1 MIDIIEK
8 YLLKIVD
15 DIDADNSNLTDSEV
29 VGLVITL
36 TLKQL
41 SLQSTSGLRMMTII
55 AEAVKYISTLGEHN
69 KLGGVQQ

>member
-15 DIDADNSNLTDSEV
+15 DIDVGNSNLTESEV

-36 TLKQL
+36 TLK
-41 SLQSTSGLRMMTII
+41 
-55 AEAVKYISTLGEHN
+55 
-69 KLGGVQQ
+69 

>member
-15 DIDADNSNLTDSEV
+15 DIDAGNSNLTESEA

-36 TLKQL
+36 TLK
-41 SLQSTSGLRMMTII
+41 
-55 AEAVKYISTLGEHN
+55 
-69 KLGGVQQ
+69 